1 MSFVAQQSLGADG
14 AKTDKINASES
25 YAGEI
30 TVHIHGT
37 FNLTITVYGM
47 VNPDI
52 ADGSRAVIDATNQ
65 AGGAAASTITAAGI
79 YRIAAAGLHV
89 QLEVTAWTSGA
100 ALVDLVPSVG

>member
-14 AKTDKINASES
+14 ATTDKINASDS

-47 VNPDI
+47 VDPEI
-52 ADGSRAVIDATNQ
+52 ADGSRAAIDAVNQ
-65 AGGAAASTITAAGI
+65 AGGAAASTITVAGI

-89 QLEVTAWTSGA
+89 QLEVTTYVSGT
-100 ALVDLVPSVG
+100 ALIDLVPSVG